1 MLRIFVIVWC
11 FFGSYTSGEGTLEEK
26 KIILMLLGEKKNDDS
41 KVKRRESETSN
52 NLISVGRAKPLPP
65 TPPPPRVHAFVYE
78 IFRFLVVK
86 LNKNF
91 REYCQNKS
99 ATELWQ
105 TLRKKKMIVWAI
117 SLSSIQKFTMYLK
130 SWYSNHCMSSA
141 FFFYFYFYWW
151 NQRNKIVVEIRS
163 HATQI
168 FSWPDQYVYYAIL
181 YKNVTDA
188 IINTAFNFI
197 FGEN

>member
-1 MLRIFVIVWC
+1 MMIQRLKGVKAKRATIWYPLDVQNH
-11 FFGSYTSGEGTLEEK
+11 YHQLPHHHEY
-26 KIILMLLGEKKNDDS
+26 MLLFMKFS
-41 KVKRRESETSN
+41 VFLLL
-52 NLISVGRAKPLPP
+52 NLIKTSENIAKINPP
-65 TPPPPRVHAFVYE
+65 QNFD
-78 IFRFLVVK
+78 K
-86 LNKNF
+86 L
-91 REYCQNKS
+91 
-99 ATELWQ
+99 WG
-105 TLRKKKMIVWAI
+105 KKKMIVWAI